1 MIIFQPWSKIK
12 SYVHYK
18 PIAAGYP
25 DIIMLLNGSVMTYG
39 DGSGTGGFDI
49 LTALGR
55 SWSRDWSRRL

>member
-25 DIIMLLNGSVMTYG
+25 DNNNAF
-39 DGSGTGGFDI
+39 GTVQ
-49 LTALGR
+49 
-55 SWSRDWSRRL
+55 